1 MKICHV
7 VGARP
12 QFVKYL
18 PLALA
23 QERANREQS
32 AAICDVLVHTGQHY
46 DDNMSQVF
54 FDELDMKAPDYQL
67 AVGSKSQADQTA
79 EILTRCD
86 EVLEREHPDLVVVYG
101 DTNSTLGAALA
112 AVKRHIPIAHVEA
125 GLRSGNRFMPEE
137 VNRIL
142 TDHAA
147 TLLFCPSTTS
157 VAQLAQ
163 EGIGRALLEGRLIAL
178 DALSV
183 GVATDK
189 NHPLVVNTGDVMF
202 DVLRHVLPL
211 AERHST
217 ILEDLHPP
225 EDFLLLT
232 VHRAENTD
240 RPEDLQRVIEAVET
254 LSAGRPV
261 IFPVHPRTAAAL
273 KRFGLAFGKTVRMI
287 DPVGYFELLMLLKAS
302 AGVLTDSGGLQKE
315 AFWMARPCITLRGET
330 EWVETV
336 EAGWNLLFGNA
347 SSLPLPPKPA
357 PPVYGDGHAAERMVG
372 LMTDLAGQGA

>member
-23 QERANREQS
+23 QERARRQQA

-54 FDELDMKAPDYQL
+54 FDELGMKTPDYQL
-67 AVGSKSQADQTA
+67 AVGSQSQADQTA
-79 EILTRCD
+79 EILSRGD
-86 EVLEREHPDLVVVYG
+86 AVLKLERPDLVVVYG

-125 GLRSGNRFMPEE
+125 GLRSHNRFMPEE

-147 TLLFCPSTTS
+147 TLLFCPSTTA
-157 VAQLAQ
+157 VRQLAQ
-163 EGIGRALLEGRLIAL
+163 EGMGRALLEGRLIEL

-183 GVATDK
+183 GAVTDK

-217 ILEDLHPP
+217 VLKDLHPP
-225 EDFLLLT
+225 DDFLLLT

-240 RPEDLQRVIEAVET
+240 RPEDLQRIIDAVDA

-273 KRFGLAFGKTVRMI
+273 KRFGLAFGSTVKLI
-287 DPVGYFELLMLLKAS
+287 DPVGYFDLLMLLQAS
-302 AGVLTDSGGLQKE
+302 TGVLTDSGGLQKE
-315 AFWMARPCITLRGET
+315 AFWMKTPCVTLRRET

-336 EAGWNLLFGNA
+336 EAGWNVLFCNA
-347 SSLPLPPKPA
+347 ASLPKPTQPA
-357 PPVYGDGHAAERMVG
+357 APVYGDGHAAERMVG
-372 LMTDLAGQGA
+372 LMIDLARQGA